1 MNCQHCNKPNKEG
14 MFNCPSCGKRA
25 HPPKWSTQF
34 VVRDTP
40 MATAIRKDQIEFGTR
55 DMNTH
60 IKEVQ
65 KKNEAD
71 ANKRLHNSVKWDDS
85 PVTIKSGG

>member
-1 MNCQHCNKPNKEG
+1 MKKCQHCNKPNKEG

-34 VVRDTP
+34 VVRENNP
-40 MATAIRKDQIEFGTR
+40 FAKAIRQDKIDITTQ
-55 DMNTH
+55 DMDTH
-60 IKEVQ
+60 IKRTK
-65 KKNEAD
+65 KKNEEA

-85 PVTIKSGG
+85 PVTVKS